1 MQFAKLTLERTLFP
15 DYASYKSQHT
25 FWLQGFLWGEI
36 VEHVSAHP
44 CSTCGRRRRR
54 FSMKI
59 VVIGGSGLSGK
70 KLVHRLRGPDH
81 QVMPADEEE
90 VYL

>member
-1 MQFAKLTLERTLFP
+1 MQIAKMALERTLFP
-15 DYASYKSQHT
+15 DYAACKGQHT
-25 FWLQGFLWGEI
+25 FWRQSFLLGEI
-36 VEHVSAHP
+36 IERVSTHP
-44 CSTCGRRRRR
+44 CSTYGRRRRR

-70 KLVHRLRGPDH
+70 KLVRRLCEPGH

-90 VYL
+90 VDL